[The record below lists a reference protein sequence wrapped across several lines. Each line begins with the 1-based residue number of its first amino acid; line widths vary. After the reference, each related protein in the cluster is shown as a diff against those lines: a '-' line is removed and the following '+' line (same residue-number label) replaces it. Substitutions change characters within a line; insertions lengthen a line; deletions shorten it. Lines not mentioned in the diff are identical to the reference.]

1 MSTPDHTVLSVQQF
15 LTKNVMTPMPH
26 PPNSPDLT
34 PSDLFFCLFPLMKR
48 VLKGKHFATAEEM
61 KQKTAKALKGIT
73 IDKFKNCF
81 EQWEKRL
88 DRWCTA
94 SNGEYFEDNRSLNM

>member
-1 MSTPDHTVLSVQQF
+1 
-15 LTKNVMTPMPH
+15 MPH
-26 PPNSPDLT
+26 PSYSPHLT
-34 PSDLFFCLFPLMKR
+34 PSNCFVFQVEK
-48 VLKGKHFATAEEM
+48 VLKGKHFADVEEM

-94 SNGEYFEDNRSLNM
+94 SNGEYFEDN